1 VNKSASSRM
10 LMIVDDSEEYRSVLR
25 AWLQMKGYQVI
36 EACDGDE
43 AYVSALEKNP
53 DLILMDIGMPQRS
66 GISATYRIRKESILR
81 DIPIIAITGFT
92 SDDLHRDALKAGCIE
107 CLTKPVDIGY
117 LENLIERLL
126 SGRP

>member
-1 VNKSASSRM
+1 MV
-10 LMIVDDSEEYRSVLR
+10 MIVDDSEEYRSVLR

-43 AYVSALEKNP
+43 ASVTASKEHP
-53 DLILMDIGMPQRS
+53 DLILMDIGMPNRS
-66 GISATYRIRKESILR
+66 GISAAYRIRKDPILR
-81 DIPIIAITGFT
+81 DVPIVAVTGF
-92 SDDLHRDALKAGCIE
+92 SADDLHKDALKAGCVE